1 VGIVGA
7 TVVAVLVASCGGEGS
22 RGDERSD
29 RSRIA
34 VLVDTTEA
42 ADSARVVGTMY
53 FSTPGDELSSLET
66 RIEGLVDFANDRG
79 RAVIETSSAEM
90 PEGQR
95 SGRAHETRWFGPR
108 QYERGGPALS
118 ESDKEWV
125 VIDFD
130 EVVESFPC
138 FGEVGGFD
146 PSFGLGGGA
155 NPGDVLTGIA
165 EAGGSLVEVGS
176 EQVRGEPTTHWRVEI
191 DPDNQSA
198 PPAQCGELPDNPASQ
213 PSIPEFEVWTDEAG
227 RARRITVTSS
237 ATNGDPSIVHTI
249 EFFDFG
255 IDVDVD
261 EPPASDVADETREFL
276 RLIRGPGEVASW
288 NVVATGDAPAWKLWY
303 GKSSTDVRCYDAEW
317 ADGRRPEGALLPEDG
332 STPTHN
338 GRSTECLLLAPV
350 VAIIDST
357 DALRQIVVGAADDGY
372 DVSVRLTDGSMKKL
386 AVEGDERVF
395 RWESEFP
402 IAATTIVA
410 TADDN
415 TYECSLGT
423 VFSGPPDTETLMC
436 SRFGPTF
443 AG

>member
-1 VGIVGA
+1 
-7 TVVAVLVASCGGEGS
+7 
-22 RGDERSD
+22 
-29 RSRIA
+29 

-42 ADSARVVGTMY
+42 ADSARVVGTIH
-53 FSTPGDELSSLET
+53 FSIPGARGGMSET
-66 RIEGLVDFANDRG
+66 RMEGLIDFANDRG
-79 RAVIETSSAEM
+79 RTVQTSSTEE
-90 PEGQR
+90 PEGGR
-95 SGRAHETRWFGPR
+95 STQTQETRWIDSQHYQRAG
-108 QYERGGPALS
+108 YELF
-118 ESDKEWV
+118 DTNKEWV
-125 VIDFD
+125 VFDFD
-130 EVVESFPC
+130 EVVKALPC
-138 FGEVGGFD
+138 FEDFGSDPAMLGFGRD
-146 PSFGLGGGA
+146 Q
-155 NPGDVLTGIA
+155 NPADVLATIA
-165 EAGGSLVEVGS
+165 ESGGSLTNVGS
-176 EQVRGEPTTHWRVEI
+176 EQVRGEPTTQWRVEI
-191 DPDNQSA
+191 DPEKQSE
-198 PPAQCGELPDNPASQ
+198 PPAPCGELFNSPNSQ
-213 PSIPEFEVWTDEAG
+213 PSIPEFDVWADEAG
-227 RARRITVTSS
+227 RARRIRVTSAAAS
-237 ATNGDPSIVHTI
+237 GTASVVHTI

-255 IDVDVD
+255 IPVDVSA
-261 EPPASDVADETREFL
+261 PPASDVADQTREFI
-276 RLIRGPGEVASW
+276 RLFRGPGEVSSW
-288 NVVATGDAPAWKLWY
+288 SVVATGNASAAWKLWY

-317 ADGRRPEGALLPEDG
+317 SDGRRPEGALSPEDD

-372 DVSVRLTDGSMKKL
+372 DVSARLTDGSMKKL